1 MSPKALIILAP
12 GFEDLE
18 AVTVIDLLRRAK
30 IQLSVICLREDEVT
44 GSRGTRILADASLAH
59 CTAALTILDRGG
71 NLLLGLRADGVGP
84 HNSLASQR
92 KAYTALST
100 KTPTRLFAERAR
112 NNPEAANLNSLP
124 ELLLLGGGVPLFADA
139 ELVGALGIAGAGG
152 AAQDE
157 ACAVQAAEQLGLKI
171 TP

>member
-1 MSPKALIILAP
+1 MYRNALILSLTLSAGALAAP
-12 GFEDLE
+12 PLPRHADL
-18 AVTVIDLLRRAK
+18 DLHTAR
-30 IQLSVICLREDEVT
+30 Q
-44 GSRGTRILADASLAH
+44 LADASLAH
-59 CTAALTILDRGG
+59 CTAALTVLDRGG

-92 KAYTALST
+92 KAYTALSS

-157 ACAVQAAEQLGLKI
+157 ACAVQAANQLGLKI

>member
-1 MSPKALIILAP
+1 MYRTALFLSLAMATAAQAAP
-12 GFEDLE
+12 QLPRHAELDLHT
-18 AVTVIDLLRRAK
+18 AR
-30 IQLSVICLREDEVT
+30 Q
-44 GSRGTRILADASLAH
+44 LADASLAH

-100 KTPTRLFAERAR
+100 KNPTRLFAKRVR
-112 NNPEAANLNSLP
+112 NNPEAANLNTLP

>member
-1 MSPKALIILAP
+1 MMLKTLLSGAAMVVALNAQAAP
-12 GFEDLE
+12 ALPRHAELDLTT
-18 AVTVIDLLRRAK
+18 AR
-30 IQLSVICLREDEVT
+30 Q
-44 GSRGTRILADASLAH
+44 LADATLAH
-59 CTAALTILDRGG
+59 CTGAFSVLDRGG
-71 NLLLGLRADGVGP
+71 NALVTMRPESVGP
-84 HNSLASQR
+84 HNLLASQR

-112 NNPEAANLNSLP
+112 NNPEAANLNTLP

-157 ACAVQAAEQLGLKI
+157 ACAVQAAEQLGLK
-171 TP
+171 TSL

>member
-1 MSPKALIILAP
+1 MYRTALFLSLAVATVAQAAP
-12 GFEDLE
+12 QLPRHAELDLHT
-18 AVTVIDLLRRAK
+18 AR
-30 IQLSVICLREDEVT
+30 Q
-44 GSRGTRILADASLAH
+44 LADASLAH
-59 CTAALTILDRGG
+59 CTAALTVLDRGG

-124 ELLLLGGGVPLFADA
+124 ELLLLGGGVPLFTDA

>member
-1 MSPKALIILAP
+1 MSRHALFLSLAICTGALAAP
-12 GFEDLE
+12 QLPRHADL
-18 AVTVIDLLRRAK
+18 DLHTAR
-30 IQLSVICLREDEVT
+30 Q
-44 GSRGTRILADASLAH
+44 LADASLAH
-59 CTAALTILDRGG
+59 CSAALTVLDRGG
-71 NLLLGLRADGVGP
+71 NLLLSLRADGVGP

-124 ELLLLGGGVPLFADA
+124 ELLLLGGGVPLFAEA

-157 ACAVQAAEQLGLKI
+157 ACAVQAAGQLGLK
-171 TP
+171 TSL

>member
-1 MSPKALIILAP
+1 M
-12 GFEDLE
+12 
-18 AVTVIDLLRRAK
+18 
-30 IQLSVICLREDEVT
+30 
-44 GSRGTRILADASLAH
+44 
-59 CTAALTILDRGG
+59 AAL
-71 NLLLGLRADGVGP
+71 
-84 HNSLASQR
+84 SS
-92 KAYTALST
+92 

-124 ELLLLGGGVPLFADA
+124 ELLLLGGGVPLFA
-139 ELVGALGIAGAGG
+139 ELVIAGAGG

>member
-1 MSPKALIILAP
+1 MYRNALFLSLAISTSALAATALP
-12 GFEDLE
+12 RHADL
-18 AVTVIDLLRRAK
+18 DLHTAR
-30 IQLSVICLREDEVT
+30 Q
-44 GSRGTRILADASLAH
+44 LADASLTH
-59 CTAALTILDRGG
+59 CTAALTVLDRGG

-124 ELLLLGGGVPLFADA
+124 ELLLLGGGVPLFEGT

-152 AAQDE
+152 AEQDE
-157 ACAVQAAEQLGLKI
+157 ACAVQAANQLGLKT

>member
-1 MSPKALIILAP
+1 
-12 GFEDLE
+12 
-18 AVTVIDLLRRAK
+18 
-30 IQLSVICLREDEVT
+30 
-44 GSRGTRILADASLAH
+44 
-59 CTAALTILDRGG
+59 
-71 NLLLGLRADGVGP
+71 
-84 HNSLASQR
+84 
-92 KAYTALST
+92 
-100 KTPTRLFAERAR
+100 
-112 NNPEAANLNSLP
+112 LP

>member
-1 MSPKALIILAP
+1 MYRTALFLSLAVATAAQATP
-12 GFEDLE
+12 QLPRHATLDLRT
-18 AVTVIDLLRRAK
+18 AR
-30 IQLSVICLREDEVT
+30 Q
-44 GSRGTRILADASLAH
+44 LADASLAH
-59 CTAALTILDRGG
+59 CNAALTVLDRGG
-71 NLLLGLRADGVGP
+71 NLLLSLRADDVGP

-124 ELLLLGGGVPLFADA
+124 ELLLLGGGVPLFAES

-152 AAQDE
+152 APQDE

-171 TP
+171 SP